1 MSQPGYDQPFL
12 VGFASGDQSKDVLC
26 DRLPE
31 QKGVRAAYAIGLLLA
46 RYHTPV
52 KMSRYGAIWVTKG
65 LLPERLPGALGEQA
79 KAKKLRN
86 IKYIL

>member
-1 MSQPGYDQPFL
+1 MSQPGYDQPLL

-46 RYHTPV
+46 GYHTPV
-52 KMSRYGAIWVTKG
+52 
-65 LLPERLPGALGEQA
+65 
-79 KAKKLRN
+79 
-86 IKYIL
+86 